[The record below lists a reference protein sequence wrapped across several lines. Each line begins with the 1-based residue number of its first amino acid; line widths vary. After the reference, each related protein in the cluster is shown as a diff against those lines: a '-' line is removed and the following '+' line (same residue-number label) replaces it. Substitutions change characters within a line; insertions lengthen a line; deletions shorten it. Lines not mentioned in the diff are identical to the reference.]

1 MLDTI
6 LQRQDVKQ
14 LIEKATNHSINHN
27 KISPIC
33 KEYIDEEEPL
43 YIIIDALFKYKIII
57 DDESLIGDFIYSL
70 EKLMRKMDNYIDID
84 RGINKL
90 LGSLC
95 AKKLFLKNITD
106 YENKKKVLAYIYKK
120 YIVEG
125 YLFHGIS
132 SVYKSNIVKN
142 GLIPEQYNNRYDKF
156 LKIKKILRKYPDI
169 MEKTFKED
177 YIVMTDDLKRAY
189 YYAFNSPMYLS
200 NILSNNY
207 IISDKKSRTTY
218 YLKKDYKKCFSNLNK
233 LCIDLNLNIK
243 EKNYLRNV
251 CKEEWYNL
259 KNDISKPTI
268 ILVKRESIG
277 INYLNNIEKII
288 KESAECDLDISIN
301 KIINNKNNA
310 IKVYKKIESKDIEI
324 LELYSY
330 KELYIKEKEIVNT
343 NSIEYIDQ
351 KYINAY
357 GKISILILLGS
368 IFITLGVIISII
380 MLSRGI

>member
-33 KEYIDEEEPL
+33 KEYIDEEQPL
-43 YIIIDALFKYKIII
+43 YIIIDALFKYKVII
-57 DDESLIGDFIYSL
+57 DNDYLIGDFIYSL

-90 LGSLC
+90 LGTFC
-95 AKKLFLKNITD
+95 AKSLSLKNVTD
-106 YENKKKVLAYIYKK
+106 YENKKKVLAHIYKK

-125 YLFHGIS
+125 YLLHGMS
-132 SVYKSNIVKN
+132 SVYKSDIIKN
-142 GLIPEQYNNRYDKF
+142 GLIPERYNNRYDKF
-156 LKIKKILRKYPDI
+156 LKIKKILKKYPDI
-169 MEKTFKED
+169 IEKTFKED
-177 YIVMTDDLKRAY
+177 YIVMTDDMKKAY

-200 NILSNNY
+200 NLLSNNH
-207 IISDKKSRTTY
+207 IIYGKKHKTNF
-218 YLKKDYKKCFSNLNK
+218 YLQKDYKKCFSNLNK
-233 LCIDLNLNIK
+233 LCVDLNLNIK
-243 EKNYLRNV
+243 DKNYLKNV
-251 CKEEWYNL
+251 CNEEWDNL

-268 ILVKRESIG
+268 LLVKRQSLG

-288 KESAECDLDISIN
+288 RESSECDLDISIN
-301 KIINNKNNA
+301 KIINSKNNT
-310 IKVYKKIESKDIEI
+310 IKVYRKIENKDIEI

-330 KELYIKEKEIVNT
+330 KELYIKEITNT

-368 IFITLGVIISII
+368 IFITLGVIISIVI
-380 MLSRGI
+380 LSRGI

>member
-33 KEYIDEEEPL
+33 KEYIDEEQPL

-57 DDESLIGDFIYSL
+57 DDNYLIGDFIYSL
-70 EKLMRKMDNYIDID
+70 EKLMRKMDNYVDTD

-90 LGSLC
+90 LGAFC
-95 AKKLFLKNITD
+95 AKILSLKNTTD
-106 YENKKKVLAYIYKK
+106 YENKKKILAYIYKK

-132 SVYKSNIVKN
+132 SVYKNDILKN
-142 GLIPEQYNNRYDKF
+142 GFIPEEYDNRYDKF
-156 LKIKKILRKYPDI
+156 LNVKNILRKYPDI
-169 MEKTFKED
+169 IEKTFKED
-177 YIVMTDDLKRAY
+177 YILMTDDLKKAY

-200 NILSNNY
+200 NLLSDNY
-207 IISDKKSRTTY
+207 VNHKKY
-218 YLKKDYKKCFSNLNK
+218 NCNFYLKKDYKKCFSNLNR
-233 LCIDLNLNIK
+233 LCINLNLSIK
-243 EKNYLRNV
+243 DTNYLKKV

-268 ILVKRESIG
+268 LLVNRECLG

-288 KESAECDLDISIN
+288 KESKECSLDISIN
-301 KIINNKNNA
+301 KIINNKNNI
-310 IKVYKKIESKDIEI
+310 IKVYKKIENKDIEI